1 MKTKIVITA
10 LLPICI
16 FANDISL
23 STAYELALSNDEEVK
38 ASMYENLA
46 SSERRKQATSAM
58 LPSIDAQILY
68 NGERYDKSSGRSG
81 KQRMDE
87 TFTKYGVNLTQ
98 PLFRPELW
106 YQRKQ
111 EVLRESGY
119 SIMYDGSKQGLARKV
134 AEAYFK
140 LAYANESLK
149 LAKSYESANKA
160 KYDQMQKSLDMGLA
174 NKMDTLEAKVRYDEA
189 ILDVNKALRQIEV
202 AKLSLAKYVGEEVGV
217 KNSFENM
224 DLSFFSN
231 LNLSPYENIF
241 ANLDY
246 KQSEIST
253 QIATEEKNK
262 RMTGVLP
269 TIDFSVGFSNS
280 DYKDDARFGDEDN
293 KVETMIRF
301 TMPLF
306 KSGLTIERIQEGELL
321 KMSSMSKQLD
331 MQKKVAIEQKQAI
344 SDFRNYLQEANIVR
358 NSLEHARVY
367 EQAIERGYEEGLKNI
382 VDLLDARARVYK
394 TKADALNAGYQ
405 LILGYL
411 NLEYLIGNISID
423 TIRNLERAFNY

>member
-1 MKTKIVITA
+1 
-10 LLPICI
+10 
-16 FANDISL
+16 
-23 STAYELALSNDEEVK
+23 
-38 ASMYENLA
+38 
-46 SSERRKQATSAM
+46 
-58 LPSIDAQILY
+58 
-68 NGERYDKSSGRSG
+68 
-81 KQRMDE
+81 
-87 TFTKYGVNLTQ
+87 
-98 PLFRPELW
+98 
-106 YQRKQ
+106 
-111 EVLRESGY
+111 
-119 SIMYDGSKQGLARKV
+119 
-134 AEAYFK
+134 
-140 LAYANESLK
+140 
-149 LAKSYESANKA
+149 
-160 KYDQMQKSLDMGLA
+160 
-174 NKMDTLEAKVRYDEA
+174 
-189 ILDVNKALRQIEV
+189 
-202 AKLSLAKYVGEEVGV
+202 
-217 KNSFENM
+217 
-224 DLSFFSN
+224 
-231 LNLSPYENIF
+231 
-241 ANLDY
+241 
-246 KQSEIST
+246 
-253 QIATEEKNK
+253 
-262 RMTGVLP
+262 MTGVLP
-269 TIDFSVGFSNS
+269 TVDFSVGFSNS